1 MTDRAADGAADRAA
15 SRAGEGGGPWL
26 TRPSTIRGLWWGGGI
41 WLVLVTVF
49 DLVIHRHA
57 PVPLAA
63 SFGFASW
70 FGFAACAAM
79 VLVAKVLG
87 AVLKRRDDHYEP

>member
-1 MTDRAADGAADRAA
+1 MTDRAATRAA
-15 SRAGEGGGPWL
+15 SRSGSEGGGPWL
-26 TRPSTIRGLWWGGGI
+26 IRPSTIRGLWWGGGI
-41 WLVLVTVF
+41 LLVLLTLG

-57 PVPLAA
+57 PVELAA
-63 SFGFASW
+63 TFGFASW

-79 VLVAKVLG
+79 VIVAKVLG

>member
-1 MTDRAADGAADRAA
+1 MTGIAANGAA
-15 SRAGEGGGPWL
+15 SLKSGPWL

-41 WLVLVTVF
+41 LLVLLTLG

-57 PVPLAA
+57 PVELAA
-63 SFGFASW
+63 TFGFASW

-79 VLVAKVLG
+79 VIAAKVLG
-87 AVLKRRDDHYEP
+87 ALLKRRDDYYEP

>member
-1 MTDRAADGAADRAA
+1 MKDTAAFR
-15 SRAGEGGGPWL
+15 GGGGDGPWL

-41 WLVLVTVF
+41 MLVLVTLG

-63 SFGFASW
+63 TFGFASW

-79 VLVAKVLG
+79 VFAAKVLG
-87 AVLKRRDDHYEP
+87 WVLKRRDDYYEP